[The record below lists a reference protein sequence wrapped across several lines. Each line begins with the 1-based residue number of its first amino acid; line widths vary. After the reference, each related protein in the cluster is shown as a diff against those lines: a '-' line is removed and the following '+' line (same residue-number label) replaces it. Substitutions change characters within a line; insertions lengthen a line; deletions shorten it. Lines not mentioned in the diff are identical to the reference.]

1 VLVSSIVVGGVNCA
15 DVEGIGTLTVLLG
28 LEAEIS
34 LVLVEEIRL
43 DVDDPCTICA
53 IFFLIDNEFFT
64 YPSAT
69 LGDFH
74 PPCCLR

>member
-1 VLVSSIVVGGVNCA
+1 VLVSSILVVGGVNCA

-28 LEAEIS
+28 LEAEIL

-53 IFFLIDNEFFT
+53 IFF
-64 YPSAT
+64 
-69 LGDFH
+69 
-74 PPCCLR
+74 